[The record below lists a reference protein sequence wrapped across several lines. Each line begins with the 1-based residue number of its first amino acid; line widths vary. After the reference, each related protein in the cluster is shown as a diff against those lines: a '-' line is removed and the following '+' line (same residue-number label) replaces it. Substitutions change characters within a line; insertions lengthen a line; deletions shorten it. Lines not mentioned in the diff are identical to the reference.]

1 MFKNQT
7 KYEILLLNPLDVDHI
22 WWLLG
27 TSCPPKKI
35 SIEKTSNQM
44 HQMINGGKDSH
55 HAFPPR
61 DGDINHHETPI
72 RIWNSQ
78 IPWEWLIYIYIYI
91 YLFIY
96 LIILILIP
104 ARMNPISFILTVA
117 QPQTRWRARRWGRLG
132 QSALRVP
139 AAGRAWTCLNMGD
152 WCQISPIES
161 GNGWSIMKYH

>member
-78 IPWEWLIYIYIYI
+78 IPWEWLICITTTTGFPSHDNTAKGHRSTQLGHRSTRHRGHDQQLQDLIRGIILKLSDITKYLWLNELSHIYGRLISHIITWYIYI
-91 YLFIY
+91 
-96 LIILILIP
+96 
-104 ARMNPISFILTVA
+104 
-117 QPQTRWRARRWGRLG
+117 
-132 QSALRVP
+132 
-139 AAGRAWTCLNMGD
+139 
-152 WCQISPIES
+152 
-161 GNGWSIMKYH
+161 